1 MQKFTLL
8 QGLVAPMDRENVDT
22 DAIIPKQFLKSIK
35 KTGFGVNLFD
45 EWRYLDHGEPGQD
58 PASRQPNPDF
68 VLNQPRYQGASIL
81 LARKNFGC
89 GSSREHAPWAL
100 DQYGFRAVIAPSFA
114 DIFFNNCF
122 KNGLLPI
129 VLPEAT
135 VAQLFDE
142 VLAFPGYQLTIDL
155 ERQVIVRPQ
164 GQEIAFDV
172 QAFRKYCLL
181 NGSDDISLTLRQS
194 DKITAAEAHRLETAA
209 SLASTHRTPR
219 TWRQVAGSAR
229 WQ

>member
-1 MQKFTLL
+1 MNPFRLHS
-8 QGLVAPMDRENVDT
+8 GVVAPMDRENVDT

-35 KTGFGVNLFD
+35 KSGFGPNLFD

-58 PASRQPNPDF
+58 PASRRPNPDF

-100 DQYGFRAVIAPSFA
+100 DQYGFRALIAPSYA

-129 VLPEAT
+129 RLSEHEVSK
-135 VAQLFDE
+135 LFDE
-142 VLAFPGYQLTIDL
+142 VAAFTGYKLTIDL
-155 ERQVIVRPQ
+155 ERELVIKPDGSSLPFEVEP
-164 GQEIAFDV
+164 
-172 QAFRKYCLL
+172 FRKYCLL
-181 NGSDDISLTLRQS
+181 GGYDDVGLTLRHA
-194 DKITAAEAHRLETAA
+194 DKIRAFESERL
-209 SLASTHRTPR
+209 LTHPWLGHT
-219 TWRQVAGSAR
+219 V
-229 WQ
+229 